1 MQNSAEITLELW
13 MWLAGSTISSFE
25 TSVFDVRDKLLLEDS
40 EKQNMHFLSFYDWLI
55 YDDKKNRKL
64 KTTLTK

>member
-1 MQNSAEITLELW
+1 MQNWAEITLELW
-13 MWLAGSTISSFE
+13 MWLVASIISSFE
-25 TSVFDVRDKLLLEDS
+25 TSMSNVRDKFLLEDS
-40 EKQNMHFLSFYDWLI
+40 EKQNMQFLSFYDWLI